1 MIVPKNLK
9 FFKNKNGMDLEIKW
23 EFNLQLKKIQI
34 NYFYFNSS
42 KVYKI
47 LYNEKVIKE
56 EKYNYRCKYINFCE
70 DNHYYQISLDIC
82 NSKLFID
89 GKSFD
94 ELVEEDDK
102 NNIEGKE
109 KDNEKDLKYNEK
121 EKKILSESES
131 KEESVKSSKES
142 EESKEESEEENKKEK
157 ESKKKVDKINKN
169 FEEIEKKNEEE
180 NVYGLTLSKSNE
192 NSSFFI
198 NIKFFNIENIQNYTK
213 KELSGLLN
221 LFLIKYMADFFDNKI
236 LENISPEKINNIK
249 DISNIILK
257 LQNNIDFTN
266 DNKEDIKLILKEK
279 KGNNILIYS
288 QYVNMLIKSLQINDL
303 IKYLKKEDQN
313 KINKY
318 WGCLSNYEEFN
329 SFFEEEFQ
337 KDLKNTYFDYSL
349 ISLAV
354 LEKNEEEED
363 YKKMRDSCP
372 NVIKR
377 ILYHGSQI
385 EPISS
390 ILIDDFK
397 YTRKAFF
404 GMGIYFSDIIDYIS
418 FYCGGSKLSN
428 RRDNFG
434 KTIPV
439 NSTFSFIASEVFY
452 DYNKFK
458 QIEDFSLYV
467 PELNYFPTYEDLKE
481 KYKNKMVEKD
491 GIHFIKVK
499 NDGKPLSEKD
509 FLSQKRMGKFV
520 GSEYA
525 ITEKYQIFP
534 IYSLTLK
541 RNEYFVL
548 WRDPNFFNKNKF
560 SEFLND
566 RKSFCYEKANMNIY
580 FENSM
585 EDALK
590 FLSKRKYN
598 KVILISNIG
607 KDLSGKKFVEIARK
621 ILGFNLMVLFFSNNK
636 NHFNLIQK
644 FPNCLYTSSNTIYE
658 KYISNFNEKGLKS
671 LKTEVEKKYNIKLL
685 DFSNDF
691 LSYPYFMDEVKYS
704 SLTFKNYNSNF
715 RHVKICCENNDS
727 LYYLS
732 FNENIDNI
740 DDCSWYVTIIDD
752 EITFFS
758 NEKKYL
764 DVSKDNESITSSEY
778 MIVWKFGIIN
788 DLYYFKYPLKKSNNI
803 LSIVKGGKFKVNQNS
818 VGDMELF
825 KLIDIIN
832 IK

>member
-279 KGNNILIYS
+279 K
-288 QYVNMLIKSLQINDL
+288 
-303 IKYLKKEDQN
+303 
-313 KINKY
+313 
-318 WGCLSNYEEFN
+318 
-329 SFFEEEFQ
+329 
-337 KDLKNTYFDYSL
+337 
-349 ISLAV
+349 
-354 LEKNEEEED
+354 
-363 YKKMRDSCP
+363 
-372 NVIKR
+372 
-377 ILYHGSQI
+377 
-385 EPISS
+385 
-390 ILIDDFK
+390 
-397 YTRKAFF
+397 
-404 GMGIYFSDIIDYIS
+404 
-418 FYCGGSKLSN
+418 
-428 RRDNFG
+428 
-434 KTIPV
+434 
-439 NSTFSFIASEVFY
+439 
-452 DYNKFK
+452 
-458 QIEDFSLYV
+458 
-467 PELNYFPTYEDLKE
+467 
-481 KYKNKMVEKD
+481 
-491 GIHFIKVK
+491 
-499 NDGKPLSEKD
+499 
-509 FLSQKRMGKFV
+509 
-520 GSEYA
+520 
-525 ITEKYQIFP
+525 
-534 IYSLTLK
+534 
-541 RNEYFVL
+541 
-548 WRDPNFFNKNKF
+548 
-560 SEFLND
+560 
-566 RKSFCYEKANMNIY
+566 
-580 FENSM
+580 
-585 EDALK
+585 
-590 FLSKRKYN
+590 
-598 KVILISNIG
+598 KVII
-607 KDLSGKKFVEIARK
+607 F
-621 ILGFNLMVLFFSNNK
+621 
-636 NHFNLIQK
+636 
-644 FPNCLYTSSNTIYE
+644 
-658 KYISNFNEKGLKS
+658 
-671 LKTEVEKKYNIKLL
+671 
-685 DFSNDF
+685 
-691 LSYPYFMDEVKYS
+691 
-704 SLTFKNYNSNF
+704 
-715 RHVKICCENNDS
+715 
-727 LYYLS
+727 
-732 FNENIDNI
+732 
-740 DDCSWYVTIIDD
+740 
-752 EITFFS
+752 
-758 NEKKYL
+758 
-764 DVSKDNESITSSEY
+764 
-778 MIVWKFGIIN
+778 
-788 DLYYFKYPLKKSNNI
+788 
-803 LSIVKGGKFKVNQNS
+803 
-818 VGDMELF
+818 
-825 KLIDIIN
+825 
-832 IK
+832 